1 MKNITK
7 NILIFISYFIYVTL
21 FKIILYSFGLN
32 FNNLNMNQRV
42 IFIMISAVIFMGIIT
57 FLYRKELLEE
67 LKDFKTNFK
76 KHISKN
82 IILYLIGIL
91 LMGALNVII
100 SKITN
105 QSLSENESQ
114 IRDYIKNI
122 PIYMIFST
130 VIYSPYIEE
139 LIFRKSLKNIFKFK
153 YLFIILSGIIFGLAH
168 ITDPSNMTELLF
180 SIPYIVMGIIF
191 ALIYSRTNN
200 IFTTITFHLCHN
212 LILLIIQ
219 FL

>member
-42 IFIMISAVIFMGIIT
+42 IFIIISAVIFMGIIT

-91 LMGALNVII
+91 LMGTLNVII

-114 IRDYIKNI
+114 IREYIKNI

>member
-42 IFIMISAVIFMGIIT
+42 IFIIISAVIFMGIIT

-91 LMGALNVII
+91 LMGTLNVII
-100 SKITN
+100 YKITN

-114 IRDYIKNI
+114 IREYIKNI

>member
-32 FNNLNMNQRV
+32 FSNLNMNQRV
-42 IFIMISAVIFMGIIT
+42 IFIIISAVIFMGIIT
-57 FLYRKELLEE
+57 FLYREELLEE

-91 LMGALNVII
+91 LMGTLNVII

-114 IRDYIKNI
+114 IREYIKNI

>member
-91 LMGALNVII
+91 LMGTLNVII

-114 IRDYIKNI
+114 IREYIKNI